1 GAGRLEFA
9 APAGRFA
16 LTAKADR
23 IDRRRSDG
31 ALAVLDYKT
40 GNPPTAKQVHSG
52 LTPQLPLEAA
62 IAQAGGF
69 PELAPGAVAE
79 LVYIRLGGGATP
91 GDAERIESKPNARE
105 PIPPAEELAALAA
118 ERLKRWV
125 ARFDDP

>member
-1 GAGRLEFA
+1 
-9 APAGRFA
+9 
-16 LTAKADR
+16 
-23 IDRRRSDG
+23 
-31 ALAVLDYKT
+31 
-40 GNPPTAKQVHSG
+40 
-52 LTPQLPLEAA
+52 
-62 IAQAGGF
+62 AQAGGF

-125 ARFDDP
+125 ARFDDPATPYLSRPRPQFVRFAGDYDHLARVAERAEGTGEES